1 MKHWQQVTQE
11 ELKKYVPDPDG
22 EIERLQEQLKETQ
35 QELQIRINDNADMYA
50 KLCNVLMQ
58 LEEANQIIK
67 WYNSL
72 ENLLIDGGWQLLTGQ
87 KKGTAEKYL
96 KKWRVE

>member
-58 LEEANQIIK
+58 LEEANAIIK
-67 WYNSL
+67 DMRPFIQGSMKRETFTRILHY
-72 ENLLIDGGWQLLTGQ
+72 E
-87 KKGTAEKYL
+87 EK
-96 KKWRVE
+96 WSVE